1 MTRLIPLLV
10 LAAAVG
16 CTGIQPVGP
25 LAGKFGSPTP
35 KGKADKDKDVPPEP
49 VTVPAPKPTPPVN
62 LVYPDEVLPEN
73 PEAAAQKLMSELEAD
88 RKNMPARPVTAE
100 ISRYKN
106 GVKQNE

>member
-1 MTRLIPLLV
+1 MMIAPPQRVP
-10 LAAAVG
+10 
-16 CTGIQPVGP
+16 TGIADQAITPAMLETRPIRWLGTIDIRRLCV
-25 LAGKFGSPTP
+25 LMFRKSP
-35 KGKADKDKDVPPEP
+35 K
-49 VTVPAPKPTPPVN
+49 
-62 LVYPDEVLPEN
+62 